1 MAPDQPSAGPGPAAP
16 PPPADVG
23 PAPVTLPLAA
33 LLAGALAM
41 GASPIF
47 VRLADVGPFASAFW
61 RMALALPF
69 LWAWLAWERRR
80 AGARAPVMR
89 PERDGRLLVLIGL
102 LFAGDLVFWHLAILN
117 TSVANATL
125 LATTT
130 PIIVT
135 LGAWLVLKERISL
148 RILAGVALGM
158 AGAALLVGVNARFAP
173 DKVWGDLSGIVTAC
187 FFGSYFLAVSH
198 ARKRLSAAQIM
209 FYPALVTTLVL
220 LGVAAVLEDR
230 LLPQTA
236 SGLATLVALALVSQL
251 GGQGLAAYALGH
263 LPAIFSSLVLFFEAI
278 AAAALAWLLFAEP
291 VSAWQ
296 TGGGVLLLAGIY
308 AARPARGR
316 SGSGVRSLP

>member
-1 MAPDQPSAGPGPAAP
+1 MVPF
-16 PPPADVG
+16 
-23 PAPVTLPLAA
+23 AA
-33 LLAGALAM
+33 LVAGAIAM

-80 AGARAPVMR
+80 ADDRYPVMT
-89 PERDGRLLVLIGL
+89 PARDWRILTLIGL
-102 LFAGDLVFWHLAILN
+102 LFAGDLFFWHLAILN

-135 LGAWLVLKERISL
+135 VGAWLVLKERISP

-158 AGAALLVGVNARFAP
+158 AGATLLVGVNARFSP

-187 FFGSYFLAVSH
+187 FFGSYFLAVSQ
-198 ARKRLSAAQIM
+198 ARKRLSAAQVM

-220 LGVAAVLEDR
+220 LAVAALLEDR
-230 LLPQTA
+230 LLPQTG

-278 AAAALAWLLFAEP
+278 AAALLAWLLFAEA
-291 VSAWQ
+291 VSVWQ
-296 TGGGVLLLAGIY
+296 LGGGVLLLAGIY
-308 AARPARGR
+308 AARPTRERRGPA
-316 SGSGVRSLP
+316 VRSLP